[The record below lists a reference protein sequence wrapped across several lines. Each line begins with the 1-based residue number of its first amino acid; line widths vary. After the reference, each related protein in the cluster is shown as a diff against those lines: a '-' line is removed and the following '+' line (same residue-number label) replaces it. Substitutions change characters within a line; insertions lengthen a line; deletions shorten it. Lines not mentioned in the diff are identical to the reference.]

1 MADQITVLIEN
12 CTLQIDLDVFF
23 DQTTLMK
30 QKKLLEYVFRET
42 WRNEESIRAL
52 GTFLSRRQTETKK
65 DWSTASK
72 QYQNDYVCTQFRYD
86 LSTRQKQTVEA
97 ANRKMLN
104 EVKRCKSKYDRWVKI
119 IDYYEKLKIKNT
131 N

>member
-1 MADQITVLIEN
+1 M
-12 CTLQIDLDVFF
+12 QIDLDVFF

-52 GTFLSRRQTETKK
+52 GTFLSRRQAETKK
-65 DWSTASK
+65 DWSAASK

-104 EVKRCKSKYDRWVKI
+104 EVKRCKSKYGRWVKI

>member
-1 MADQITVLIEN
+1 M
-12 CTLQIDLDVFF
+12 QIDLDVFF
-23 DQTTLMK
+23 NQTTLMK

-52 GTFLSRRQTETKK
+52 GTFLSRRKAETKK
-65 DWSTASK
+65 DWSAASK

-119 IDYYEKLKIKNT
+119 IDHYEKLKIKNT